1 MKTMKTLL
9 RDAGVTIASVLGA
22 AISVHAAQVDG
33 LPPEH
38 TQGVASF
45 VSGGVS
51 DGEAQRFQAAFKRFP
66 LIVELYEHAGQ
77 RDEYTADADVR
88 ITDRHGNT
96 VLDQRADGPFML
108 VRLPAGDYTVSASLK
123 GRSLPEHKVHVTD
136 SGHAHS
142 VFVFPTNAG

>member
-1 MKTMKTLL
+1 MKTFL
-9 RDAGVTIASVLGA
+9 RDAGVMFASVLGA

-33 LPPEH
+33 MPPEH
-38 TQGVASF
+38 TQGIVSY

-51 DGEAQRFQAAFKRFP
+51 DGEAQRFQAAFKKYP
-66 LIVELYEHAGQ
+66 LVVELYEHAGQ

-88 ITDRHGNT
+88 IIDRHGAT
-96 VLDQRADGPFML
+96 VLDQHADGPYML

-123 GRSLPEHKVHVTD
+123 GHRLPDHQVHVTD

-142 VFVFPTNAG
+142 VFVFPTQAG

>member
-1 MKTMKTLL
+1 MKTFL
-9 RDAGVTIASVLGA
+9 RNAGVMFASVLGA

-38 TQGVASF
+38 TQGIASF

-66 LIVELYEHAGQ
+66 LIVELYEHTGQ
-77 RDEYTADADVR
+77 RDEYTADAHVR
-88 ITDRHGNT
+88 IADRHGNT

-123 GRSLPEHKVHVTD
+123 GHRLPEHKVHVTD

-142 VFVFPTNAG
+142 VFVFPENAG